1 MSEDT
6 GGTAV
11 AGDSGGGQ
19 RIFLR
24 KASGLIR
31 SASGLDTFIYN
42 LGLISVGLGVG
53 SIMLYGPAFYPG
65 GDLIE
70 ATLLAAGCMILIAF
84 GWITWSTTLPRSGG
98 IYVFASRILPPGLA
112 LTLSLV
118 EITAWLFY
126 CAIAAYWIVY
136 LGISPA
142 FTFIGYMT
150 GNEAWG
156 SAAGW
161 VMEPWPLFIIG
172 SLILIASG
180 VILSAGMRFYLAT
193 QRFILTAALIGSVI
207 LIAVLSGG
215 TNEEFVSSFNA
226 LLGPVLGT
234 ENPYQAIIASG
245 KENGWAWDG
254 SSNTEQTW
262 LVSNWPFLPLIG
274 AAFSI
279 AIGGEVKSVQK
290 SQTYGM
296 LGAIILATIIFVITI
311 TLCLDVFGYEFLGTA
326 ASNFLLGVGVQADPT
341 ITLLAGVLSGSTAI
355 CILVSL
361 GFIFWMWM
369 WIPGMHTFGV
379 RAIVAWSFDRIAPE
393 AWGTISPT
401 RHTPVVA
408 IFVCTLITVIFMALF
423 VFTEFFSTIVIL
435 IEAAVLAWSIV
446 LGAGIFFPYLR
457 PEIYEKSPIATKT
470 VLGLPI
476 MTVACA
482 LGCAA
487 AQFFFWTL
495 WSDPSA
501 AGHDPQQLMI
511 VFGVFVIGLVFYNIM
526 KQIRKSQGVDVTLA
540 FKEIPI
546 E

>member
-6 GGTAV
+6 GGE
-11 AGDSGGGQ
+11 Q

-31 SASGLDTFIYN
+31 TASGLDTFIYN
-42 LGLISVGLGVG
+42 LGLVSVGLGVA

-65 GDLIE
+65 GDLIW
-70 ATLLAAGCMILIAF
+70 ACLLAAALMSCIAF
-84 GWITWSTTLPRSGG
+84 GFITWSTTLPRSGG

-126 CAIAAYWIVY
+126 CAIAAYWIIL

-142 FTFIGYMT
+142 FTFIGYLT
-150 GNEAWG
+150 ESDAWVN
-156 SAAGW
+156 AGTW
-161 VMEPWPLFIIG
+161 VLEPWPTFIIG
-172 SLILIASG
+172 SVILILSG
-180 VILSAGMRFYLAT
+180 TILSSGMRFYLAT
-193 QRFILTAALIGSVI
+193 QRFVLTAAILGSVL
-207 LIAVLSGG
+207 LIVVLAGG
-215 TNEEFVSSFNA
+215 SNEEFIASFNA
-226 LLGPVLGT
+226 LMTPILET
-234 ENPYQAIIASG
+234 EEPYQAIIASG
-245 KENGWAWDG
+245 KEAGWGWDG
-254 SSNTEQTW
+254 TTDWEQTW

-279 AIGGEVKSVQK
+279 AIGGEIKSVQK
-290 SQTYGM
+290 SHTYGM
-296 LGAIILATIIFVITI
+296 LGAILLATIIWVITI
-311 TLCLDVFGYEFLGTA
+311 TLCLSVFGYEFLGTA
-326 ASNFLLGVGVQADPT
+326 AYNLLMGVGVQVDPT
-341 ITLLAGVLSGSTAI
+341 ITLLAGVLTGSAVI
-355 CILVSL
+355 CVLVSL

-393 AWGTISPT
+393 ALATISPT

-408 IFVCTLITVIFMALF
+408 IIVSTVVTIVFMALF
-423 VFTEFFSTIVIL
+423 VFTDFFSAIVIL

-457 PEIYEKSPIATKT
+457 PQIYEKSPIATKKIM
-470 VLGLPI
+470 GLPM

-487 AQFFFWTL
+487 AQFYFWTL
-495 WSDPSA
+495 FLDPSA
-501 AGHDPQQLMI
+501 AGHEPQQLAI
-511 VFGVFVIGLVFYNIM
+511 VGGVFVIGLVFYTVM
-526 KQIRKSQGVDVTLA
+526 KQIRKAQGIDVTLA

>member
-1 MSEDT
+1 MSEET
-6 GGTAV
+6 GG
-11 AGDSGGGQ
+11 DK

-31 SASGLDTFIYN
+31 TASGLDTFIYN
-42 LGLISVGLGVG
+42 LGLVSVGLGVA

-65 GDLIE
+65 GDLIW
-70 ATLLAAGCMILIAF
+70 ACLLAAVMMSFIAF
-84 GWITWSTTLPRSGG
+84 GFITWSATLPRSGG

-126 CAIAAYWIVY
+126 CAIAAYWIIL

-142 FTFIGYMT
+142 FTFIGYLT
-150 GNEAWG
+150 ASDAWVN
-156 SAAGW
+156 AGAW
-161 VMEPWPLFIIG
+161 VLEPWPTFLIG
-172 SLILIASG
+172 SAILVLSG
-180 VILSAGMRFYLAT
+180 TILSSGMRFYLAT
-193 QRFILTAALIGSVI
+193 QRYVLTAALIGSVV
-207 LIAVLSGG
+207 LIVVLSGSS
-215 TNEEFVSSFNA
+215 NEEFIANFNS
-226 LLGPVLGT
+226 LMGPILET
-234 ENPYQAIIASG
+234 ENPYEAIIASG
-245 KENGWAWDG
+245 KENGWGWDG
-254 SSNTEQTW
+254 STDWTQTW

-279 AIGGEVKSVQK
+279 AIGGEVKSVEK

-296 LGAIILATIIFVITI
+296 LGAILLATIIWVITI
-311 TLCLDVFGYEFLGTA
+311 SLCLSVFGYEFLGTA
-326 ASNFLLGVGVQADPT
+326 AYNLLVGVGVQTDPT
-341 ITLLAGVLSGSTAI
+341 ITLLAGVLTGSVLV

-408 IFVCTLITVIFMALF
+408 IFVSTLVTVVFMGLF
-423 VFTEFFSTIVIL
+423 VFTDFFGTIVIL

-457 PEIYEKSPIATKT
+457 PEIYQKAAISTKT

-487 AQFFFWTL
+487 AQFYFWTL
-495 WSDPSA
+495 WLDANA
-501 AGHDPQQLMI
+501 AGHDPQQLAI
-511 VFGVFVIGLVFYNIM
+511 VGGVFVIGLVFYTVM
-526 KQIRKSQGVDVTLA
+526 KRIRKAQGIDVSLA